1 MEKPFCWFTIRELF
15 CTELMPPHWRV
26 RASVLMHVASSLLGL
41 SPQGVHALQILERTG
56 LDLAATASLPRWR
69 KARLALAYLDRVS
82 ERSTVT

>member
-1 MEKPFCWFTIRELF
+1 MACSSFSPDAFSFVAFSPFPSSTMSTVEDQL
-15 CTELMPPHWRV
+15 
-26 RASVLMHVASSLLGL
+26 VAYYD
-41 SPQGVHALQILERTG
+41 VHALQILERTG